1 MANGVISGFWPS
13 LARAAGFPGSG
24 CVINGVAL
32 GAAATGTGTGC
43 SMAGFEVPN
52 NYPGCAPVGA
62 VHARGSAERS
72 PGQDFS
78 AGSLRKGICS
88 RSESSHPTVRAAE
101 PERGPEQESGPHSK
115 TLREALKWTR
125 IPDGSGWA
133 FYRRQRKGWSVGAWE
148 REPHISSRVRR
159 LRIRNLCAETVLN

>member
-1 MANGVISGFWPS
+1 MHSGRSAPVSRKAWTKSAVARKRKRRPRQPS
-13 LARAAGFPGSG
+13 
-24 CVINGVAL
+24 
-32 GAAATGTGTGC
+32 T
-43 SMAGFEVPN
+43 VPN